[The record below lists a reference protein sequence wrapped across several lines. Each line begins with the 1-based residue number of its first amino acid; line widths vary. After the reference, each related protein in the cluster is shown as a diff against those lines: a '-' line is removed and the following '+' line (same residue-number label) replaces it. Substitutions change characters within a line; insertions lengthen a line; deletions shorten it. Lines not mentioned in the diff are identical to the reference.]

1 MANEYIFPTKLEGYI
16 RVDENGGKYDNRCFS
31 FPLPPDIRKKMDE
44 DREQLLAWL
53 DTKPNAKS
61 AVTRP
66 AKWEG
71 KDVVSYNYDG
81 KKSKAPIFV
90 DTEGTPLSK
99 DVLKSLGKGSEVQL
113 IVQQKPYCVSG
124 VKGTSFHVIAARV
137 HKLVTFS
144 GASDKG
150 ELSIDDIN
158 SMFLKT
164 EGYKQDQPV
173 VTDASPSSYEPSYEV
188 DF

>member
-1 MANEYIFPTKLEGYI
+1 MANEYIFPTKLEGFI
-16 RVDENGGKYDNRCFS
+16 RLDENGGKYNNRCFS
-31 FPLPPDIRKKMDE
+31 FQIDSETLKKME
-44 DREQLLAWL
+44 ADRVQLLKWL
-53 DTKPNAKS
+53 DTKPNTKGAI
-61 AVTRP
+61 TRP
-66 AKWEG
+66 PKWEG

-81 KKSKAPIFV
+81 EKQKAPIFV
-90 DTEGTPLSK
+90 DTDGTPLTK
-99 DVLKSLGKGSEVQL
+99 DVLKSLSKGTEVQL

-124 VKGTSFHVIAARV
+124 VKGTSFQVIAARV
-137 HKLVTFS
+137 HKLVTYS

-164 EGYKQDQPV
+164 EGYKQEQPV
-173 VTDASPSSYEPSYEV
+173 VTAEPSSYEPSYEV

>member
-16 RVDENGGKYDNRCFS
+16 RVDENGGKFDNRCFS
-31 FPLPPDIRKKMDE
+31 FTLDTDTRTKME
-44 DREQLLAWL
+44 ADREQLLKWL
-53 DTKPNAKS
+53 DTKPNAKG

-66 AKWEG
+66 PKWEG
-71 KDVVSYNYDG
+71 KDVISYNYDG
-81 KKSKAPIFV
+81 KKSKAPVFV
-90 DTEGTPLSK
+90 DTDGTPLTK
-99 DVLKSLGKGSEVQL
+99 DVLKVLGKGSEVQM

-124 VKGTSFHVIAARV
+124 VKGTSFHVIGVRV

-164 EGYKQDQPV
+164 EGYKQDAPL
-173 VTDASPSSYEPSYEV
+173 VTAEPSSYEPQYEV